1 MSMVFC
7 PECGSRISSA
17 AITCPHCGFS
27 APGTEIVPISLL
39 PPVARTP
46 VLVIPDASVFDD
58 GGSLVTREAN
68 DSIVRF
74 LRDAETMGRLAPNVA
89 EFIEGMMARGE
100 TKYVADFSK
109 AAEELI
115 EKGELVL
122 SVDKKTKELLPQV
135 RSVSTGQI
143 FEKARIHIE
152 DVPNDLMPSVNAIQ
166 AQVMMAQI
174 MGEIESV
181 AANVE
186 GLRLELQADRI
197 ARAESAWQQLQQ
209 AVSIRD
215 SRLRESKILGIA
227 AKATEARCSL
237 EGNFRTNLQL
247 AASRQGKVKDWSQ
260 AADRALIDLSVISL
274 MARTEY
280 ASYCLLGE
288 EDAAREALG
297 QFRSFVLESRLD
309 DRETLLRINAS
320 SRQDRKTIVDGFA
333 RVAKNVARMELGD
346 GAATQDKAPLLP
358 GSSDD
363 EEAS

>member
-7 PECGSRISSA
+7 PECGSRISSTA
-17 AITCPHCGFS
+17 VTCPHCGFH
-27 APGTEIVPISLL
+27 AQGTGIVPISAL
-39 PPVARTP
+39 PPAIRP
-46 VLVIPDASVFDD
+46 PALVIPDASVFDD
-58 GGSLVTREAN
+58 GSSLVTREVS
-68 DSIVRF
+68 DPIVRF
-74 LRDAETMGRLAPNVA
+74 LSDAEAMGRLAPNVA
-89 EFIEGMMARGE
+89 EFIESIMSRGE

-122 SVDKKTKELLPQV
+122 SIDKKTKELLPQV
-135 RSVSTGQI
+135 RSVKTGQI

-152 DVPNDLMPSVNAIQ
+152 DIPSDLMPSVNAIQ
-166 AQVMMAQI
+166 TQVMMAQV

-209 AVSIRD
+209 AVNIRD
-215 SRLRESKILGIA
+215 SRLREAKILSIA
-227 AKATEARCSL
+227 AKATDARCAL
-237 EGNFRTNLQL
+237 EGNFRTNLQI
-247 AASRQGKVKDWSQ
+247 ASSRQGKVRDWSQ
-260 AADRALIDLSVISL
+260 AADRALVDLSVISL
-274 MARTEY
+274 MARAEY

-297 QFRSFVLESRLD
+297 QFKSFVLESHLD

-320 SRQDRKTIVDGFA
+320 SKEDRRAIVNGFA
-333 RVAKNVARMELGD
+333 RVAKNVAHMELGAGD
-346 GAATQDKAPLLP
+346 DAQKNPPLLP
-358 GSSDD
+358 GNNDG
-363 EEAS
+363 EETS

>member
-1 MSMVFC
+1 MR
-7 PECGSRISSA
+7 P
-17 AITCPHCGFS
+17 
-27 APGTEIVPISLL
+27 PI
-39 PPVARTP
+39 
-46 VLVIPDASVFDD
+46 LVIPDASVFDD
-58 GGSLVTREAN
+58 GGSLITREVN

-74 LRDAETMGRLAPNVA
+74 LGDAETMGWLAPNVA
-89 EFIEGMMARGE
+89 KFIEDLMARGE

-115 EKGELVL
+115 AKGELVL

-152 DVPNDLMPSVNAIQ
+152 DVPNDLVPSVNAIQ
-166 AQVMMAQI
+166 TQVMMAQI

-215 SRLRESKILGIA
+215 SRLREVKILGIA
-227 AKATEARCSL
+227 AKATDARCAL

-247 AASRQGKVKDWSQ
+247 ASSKKGKVRDWSQ
-260 AADRALIDLSVISL
+260 AADRALVDLSVISL

-280 ASYCLLGE
+280 ASYCLLE
-288 EDAAREALG
+288 EEGAAREALE
-297 QFRSFVLESRLD
+297 QFRSFVLESHLN

-320 SRQDRKTIVDGFA
+320 SREDRRSIVDGFV
-333 RVAKNVARMELGD
+333 RVAKNVARMELSGEPVSQVETLLSPGNSD
-346 GAATQDKAPLLP
+346 GK
-358 GSSDD
+358 
-363 EEAS
+363 EES

>member
-7 PECGSRISSA
+7 PECGSRISSTA
-17 AITCPHCGFS
+17 TTCPRCGFS
-27 APGTEIVPISLL
+27 APGTEIVPISAL
-39 PPVARTP
+39 PPAVRPP
-46 VLVIPDASVFDD
+46 VLAIPDASVFDN
-58 GGSLVTREAN
+58 GGTLVTREAN

-74 LRDAETMGRLAPNVA
+74 LSNAETMGRLAPNIA
-89 EFIEGMMARGE
+89 KFIEGMMARGE
-100 TKYVADFSK
+100 TKYVADFSR

-152 DVPNDLMPSVNAIQ
+152 DVPNDLVPSVNAIQ
-166 AQVMMAQI
+166 TQVMMAQI

-227 AKATEARCSL
+227 AKATDARCAL

-260 AADRALIDLSVISL
+260 AADRALIDLSAISL

-280 ASYCLLGE
+280 ASYCLLEE

-297 QFRSFVLESRLD
+297 QFRSFVFESRLD

-320 SRQDRKTIVDGFA
+320 SKQDRKSIVDGFA
-333 RVAKNVARMELGD
+333 RVAKNVTRMELGD
-346 GAATQDKAPLLP
+346 GSFPQGKTPLLP
-358 GSSDD
+358 GNTDD
-363 EEAS
+363 EEES

>member
-17 AITCPHCGFS
+17 AVTCPRCGFT
-27 APGTEIVPISLL
+27 AQGTEVVPISVL
-39 PPVARTP
+39 PPAVRPP

-58 GGSLVTREAN
+58 GGSLVTRETN
-68 DSIVRF
+68 DTIVRF
-74 LRDAETMGRLAPNVA
+74 LSNAETMGRLAPNVA
-89 EFIEGMMARGE
+89 EFVEGVMARGE

-135 RSVSTGQI
+135 RSVSTGRV

-152 DVPNDLMPSVNAIQ
+152 DVPSDLMPSINAIQ
-166 AQVMMAQI
+166 TQVMMAQI

-186 GLRLELQADRI
+186 SLRLELQADRI

-215 SRLRESKILGIA
+215 SRLREAKILDIA
-227 AKATEARCSL
+227 AKATDARCEL

-247 AASRQGKVKDWSQ
+247 TAARNGKVRDWSQ

-280 ASYCLLGE
+280 VSYCLLGE

-297 QFRSFVLESRLD
+297 QFKSFILESRLD
-309 DRETLLRINAS
+309 NRETLLRINAS
-320 SRQDRKTIVDGFA
+320 SRRDRKAIVNGFA
-333 RVAKNVARMELGD
+333 RVAKSVSRMELGD
-346 GAATQDKAPLLP
+346 GNVSQDKPTLLP
-358 GSSDD
+358 GD
-363 EEAS
+363 